1 MLSFFIV
8 FRLQLAP
15 MLYYLLLDDHGC
27 ALVDLLVVENDVD
40 LLIIQEV
47 LKNFYSHET
56 QNKIHSIDIYRS

>member
-1 MLSFFIV
+1 M
-8 FRLQLAP
+8 QLAP

-40 LLIIQEV
+40 LLII

-56 QNKIHSIDIYRS
+56 QKKIHSIDIYRS